1 MIRNTQELKDKV
13 TYENQNI
20 EYYIKR
26 SKRIKTSELIIDSDN
41 IEVRTPLNKTIEDT
55 RKIIRDKAKW
65 ILRKQKAIKSSIPEI
80 IKPTFDKNSTL
91 PYLGQNYPLIINT
104 KHLRSA
110 LAFANGKF
118 SVDITRSR
126 IDDKARLLIR
136 RLYEEWVIEMAYP
149 ISKTRV
155 EKFSQKLSVVVPKII
170 LKRNLKSRWAS
181 LTKKRSINFN
191 MHLIKAPSDV
201 IDYIVLHELCHLK
214 IKEHSHHYWDL
225 VYKYMPDYRDKIDW
239 LNINGRMLVNDIQMG

>member
-1 MIRNTQELKDKV
+1 M
-13 TYENQNI
+13 
-20 EYYIKR
+20 
-26 SKRIKTSELIIDSDN
+26 
-41 IEVRTPLNKTIEDT
+41 
-55 RKIIRDKAKW
+55 
-65 ILRKQKAIKSSIPEI
+65 
-80 IKPTFDKNSTL
+80 
-91 PYLGQNYPLIINT
+91 
-104 KHLRSA
+104 
-110 LAFANGKF
+110 
-118 SVDITRSR
+118 DITRSR

-149 ISKTRV
+149 ILKTRV
-155 EKFSQKLSVVVPKII
+155 GKFSQKQSVVVPKII

-239 LNINGRMLVNDIQMG
+239 LNINGRMLVNYIQMG